1 MKYSILSKYDEM
13 YQIICHS
20 EIVHREKS
28 FKNFDLNSILDESAW
43 NEFDWNEKDIRRRYI
58 LFFLSVNTDNRE
70 NRINCSTLFTSLLNI
85 SVQHLQSKVNLKS

>member
-28 FKNFDLNSILDESAW
+28 FKNFDLNSILDESA
-43 NEFDWNEKDIRRRYI
+43 
-58 LFFLSVNTDNRE
+58 
-70 NRINCSTLFTSLLNI
+70 
-85 SVQHLQSKVNLKS
+85 